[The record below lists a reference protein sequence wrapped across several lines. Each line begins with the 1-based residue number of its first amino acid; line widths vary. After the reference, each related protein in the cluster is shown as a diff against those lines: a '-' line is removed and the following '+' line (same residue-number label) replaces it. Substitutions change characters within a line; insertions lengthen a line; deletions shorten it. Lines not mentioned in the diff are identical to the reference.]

1 MKVETLKI
9 KHDRRAVQSVA
20 IESSAAGFSLVE
32 LMIVVAII
40 GVLSAIAIPQL
51 ASRRAHRLAGIPRE
65 VMTQMRFARQQALSQ
80 RQGFTLRLD
89 FSNASDRRIVIVDHN
104 DGFNAAGA
112 LLTANA
118 DVIVR
123 SISLT
128 GGGYSSASLRYGTP
142 SAAPANAVP
151 LGDGATLAAMSGG
164 ANGTVDI
171 LFRPDGS
178 VRDAATNLPISPAL
192 MFYDTSKPTDFAYAV
207 SVLGA
212 AGRVR
217 IWKYNATTQIY
228 VRS

>member
-1 MKVETLKI
+1 MASDDGMAGLSI
-9 KHDRRAVQSVA
+9 
-20 IESSAAGFSLVE
+20 IEL
-32 LMIVVAII
+32 LIVVAII
-40 GVLSAIAIPQL
+40 GILSAIAIPQL
-51 ASRRAHRLAGIPRE
+51 AARRAHRLAGIPRE
-65 VMTQMRFARQQALSQ
+65 VVTQMRFARQQALSQ

-89 FSNASDRRIVIVDHN
+89 FSNANDRRIVIIDHN

-118 DVIVR
+118 DVVVR
-123 SISLT
+123 SVSLD

-142 SAAPANAVP
+142 PAAPAGAVP
-151 LGDGATLAAMSGG
+151 LGDGATLAAMAGG

-178 VRDAATNLPISPAL
+178 VRNAATNLPVSPAL
-192 MFYDTSKPTDFAYAV
+192 MFYDTSNPTDFAYAV

-212 AGRVR
+212 AGRAR
-217 IWKYNATTQIY
+217 IWKYDTTTQRY